1 MKIRDFLLNYIT
13 KYLERDSEGILVG
26 GEQGAVEHLLVSL
39 VCSSATDVKIE
50 ATRVAAEKREIVRA
64 EARCLH
70 LQHVVLTDY
79 GSNLFDRFLGQ
90 LSVVFKHGIF
100 GGVIDLRCRSEALC
114 GVLAGRADDLFEIGH
129 DVLVERAESAG
140 KLDLTCNY
148 VARRTAVD
156 RSDRH
161 DSGCG
166 GGETARGDGLK
177 RGHYSRRGNDS
188 VDALLGVRA
197 VA

>member
-1 MKIRDFLLNYIT
+1 M
-13 KYLERDSEGILVG
+13 
-26 GEQGAVEHLLVSL
+26 EHLLVAL
-39 VCSSATDVKIE
+39 VCSSATDVEVE
-50 ATRVAAEKREIVRA
+50 ATRVAAEKREIVSA
-64 EARCLH
+64 EARCVH
-70 LQHVVLTDY
+70 LEYVLLADQ
-79 GSNLFDRFLGQ
+79 LLDLADRALGQ
-90 LSVVFKHGIF
+90 LSVVFEHGIF

-156 RSDRH
+156 RSDRP
-161 DSGCG
+161 DSGRV
-166 GGETARGDGLK
+166 GGETARWDGLK

-188 VDALLGVRA
+188 IDALLGVRA
-197 VA
+197 VAGASTDGQLKIGDSRVH